1 MNAQLSTP
9 VGGDN
14 DTGTLAPTVDRRNFM
29 TWAVATPTALA
40 VGAKLATGAS
50 EATAAETLTKI
61 NSYLSIRGDN
71 KLQLTIPR
79 VESGQG
85 IFTSSA
91 ILVAEELGIAVKDI
105 VVRGMD
111 TTQATEFTTTLQ
123 GGSGSTRCLTDP
135 TRAAAA
141 ELKAKLKAVAGNGAI
156 TTGASGPM
164 IGSQTFAQVAQAA
177 QAAVPATKPYATPWK
192 YTGAN
197 GTTGTGL
204 LGKGMKITGNE
215 GVLEPGTGIPREDS
229 AQIYTGTRTYTCD
242 VENDALNCLVMHS
255 LQVRGSPKEVQI
267 AKIKQLCPKVK
278 AVIPFNSGKNG
289 FTIYTGVGIICD
301 TMGEA
306 LDARDVILKNNLIT
320 WNPGPAARYSTPALN
335 QKLKDAVGT
344 DPQASRIL
352 AAKQV
357 KGGILVGFHHQAT
370 LGTQTAT
377 SEVFG
382 DKNGPA
388 TGVMAWW
395 GSQVPKF
402 QRHQLA
408 EQVGLD
414 LTPTKV
420 VVQIT
425 PDFGHFG
432 RNLLVDS
439 SAESVR
445 VSDAVRKMGGL
456 PNKKGVVT
464 NKVKVNWSRND
475 DIRFAPLRPP
485 TYSRFI
491 ANIGS
496 DGKTIMSLNHKFVT
510 ILCEI
515 PSGFDNTQTEAA
527 LSASNQTGFDYFPL
541 ATPSPYT
548 FITNEAFREVVAPF
562 PTGAMRS
569 VYSLSAQGGKEIFLD
584 EVARQTKQNRYAMR
598 QKYLKSERL
607 IPVMAGMKK
616 QWDDLEAA
624 VDSWNKDANN
634 TTYRGIGF
642 GIHEEW
648 NSVSLQ
654 IVMSEIDRTANI
666 ATTPP
671 RVRDVWAAVDM
682 GKITNPSGASAQME
696 GATADA
702 VAMVYFSKITFVD
715 GAAEQST
722 FLNYYWNRM
731 RECNYTFHPARF
743 FNINDTRVG
752 GAGEL
757 SAPSSFAA
765 VANAWGHLNS
775 IMRPE
780 LPSHYAQEFPIYGS
794 PTPPLTDA

>member
-14 DTGTLAPTVDRRNFM
+14 ETVATATVGRRNFI
-29 TWAVATPTALA
+29 TYAVATPAA
-40 VGAKLATGAS
+40 VAVATKLATHS
-50 EATAAETLTKI
+50 DNLQAADSLTKI
-61 NSYLSIRGDN
+61 NPYLSIRGDN

-91 ILVAEELGIAVKDI
+91 ILVAEELGIEMKDI

-111 TTQATEFTTTLQ
+111 TTQAAEFTTTLQ

-141 ELKAKLKAVAGNGAI
+141 ELKAKLKAVSGNGAI

-164 IGSQTFAQVAQAA
+164 IGSQTFAQLAQAA
-177 QAAVPATKPYATPWK
+177 QAATPAAKPYAMPWK

-197 GTTGTGL
+197 GTGGTGL
-204 LGKGMKITGNE
+204 LGKGMKITGNTA
-215 GVLEPGTGIPREDS
+215 VLEPGTGIPREDS
-229 AQIYTGTRTYTCD
+229 AQIYTGTRGYTCD
-242 VENDALNCLVMHS
+242 IENDALNCLVMHS
-255 LQVRGSPKEVQI
+255 LQTRGSPKEVQI
-267 AKIKQLCPKVK
+267 AKIKQMCPKVK

-289 FTIYTGVGIICD
+289 FTIYTGVGIVCD

-306 LDARDVILKNNLIT
+306 LDARDVIMKNNLIT
-320 WNPGPAARYSTPALN
+320 WNPGTASRFSTPMLN

-344 DPQASRIL
+344 DPVASRIL
-352 AAKQV
+352 AAKQI
-357 KGGILVGFHHQAT
+357 KGGILVGFHHQGT

-388 TGVMAWW
+388 TGAMAWW

-408 EQVGLD
+408 EQIGLD

-445 VSDAVRKMGGL
+445 ISDAIRKMGGL

-475 DIRFAPLRPP
+475 DIRFAPYRPP

-598 QKYLKSERL
+598 QKYMKSERL
-607 IPVMAGMKK
+607 RTVLAGMKSE
-616 QWDDLEAA
+616 WDTQEAA
-624 VDSWNKDANN
+624 VEAWNANPSN
-634 TTYRGIGF
+634 TTFRGIGF

-648 NSVSLQ
+648 NSVSVV
-654 IVMSEIDRTANI
+654 IAMSEIDRTADI

-671 RVRDVWAAVDM
+671 KVKDVWSAIDM
-682 GKITNPSGASAQME
+682 GKITNPSGASAQIE
-696 GATADA
+696 GAVADA

-743 FNINDTRVG
+743 FNVNDTRVG

-775 IMRPE
+775 IMRPN
-780 LPSHYAQEFPIYGS
+780 LGSHYAPEFPIYGS
-794 PTPPLTDA
+794 PTAPLTDA